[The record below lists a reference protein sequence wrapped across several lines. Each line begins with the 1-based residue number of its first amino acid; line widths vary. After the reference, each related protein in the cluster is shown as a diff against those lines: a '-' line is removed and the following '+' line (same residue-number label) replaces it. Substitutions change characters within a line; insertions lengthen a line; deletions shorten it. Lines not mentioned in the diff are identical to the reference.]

1 MAADTLC
8 SGVSKFIFLNKGKI
22 TEAFLVRTSASK
34 EPSPPTLLGHMLT
47 AAEANPGPS
56 LFRPHWS
63 SKLPPWMRERQG
75 SGVRGRFQRMQVVEV
90 ST

>member
-8 SGVSKFIFLNKGKI
+8 SRVSKFIFLNKGKI

-47 AAEANPGPS
+47 AAEAVVLIQAPLVKQTSSTAERETGG
-56 LFRPHWS
+56 WS
-63 SKLPPWMRERQG
+63 QG
-75 SGVRGRFQRMQVVEV
+75 
-90 ST
+90 